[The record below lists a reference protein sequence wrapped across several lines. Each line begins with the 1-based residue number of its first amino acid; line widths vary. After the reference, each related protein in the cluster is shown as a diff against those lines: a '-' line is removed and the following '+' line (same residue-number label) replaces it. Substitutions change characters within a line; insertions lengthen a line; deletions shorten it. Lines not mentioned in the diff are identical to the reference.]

1 MLGSRNLLTVA
12 LLLSVPLAAC
22 FAQLAGSRAGA
33 PEQAARSADLP
44 LLAREAAETF
54 ITFEGRSELR
64 AAPSEI
70 RMVLAV
76 TAEAETARRC
86 QESIRKTIDELKAA
100 WADVEI
106 NSDDVVEDFIS
117 VLPRY
122 EWQIEQRG
130 GVDVGVERKVGYRM
144 QTNLHVAVPDER
156 AAQSALAAA
165 FDHEVTDIIA
175 FDYWNA
181 ELDDLKVQARA
192 QAMESARNKADFI
205 LRELFEVTPPVIN
218 VQEQTTVVPPE
229 NQYQSFT
236 NVVDQEVSP
245 APRRDL
251 PLFGAG
257 RPRNTYYRGL
267 GANSD
272 VQTPGLPMRPQIAVV
287 STVRIYFQ
295 SPAAERARSE
305 KARKKAANAADE
317 NAATGV

>member
-1 MLGSRNLLTVA
+1 MFRPRTFLAVA
-12 LLLSVPLAAC
+12 LLLFVPLAAS
-22 FAQLAGSRAGA
+22 FAQLGGSRAGI
-33 PEQAARSADLP
+33 PEQAGRAGDLP

-64 AAPSEI
+64 IPPSKI

-76 TAEAETARRC
+76 TAEAQSAREC
-86 QESIRKTIDELKAA
+86 QESVRKTIDELKSA
-100 WADVEI
+100 WADLEI
-106 NSDDVVEDFIS
+106 DADSVVEDFIS

-122 EWQIEQRG
+122 EWQIEQRS

-156 AAQSALAAA
+156 AAQSALSAA
-165 FDHEVTDIIA
+165 FEHEVTDIIA
-175 FDYWNA
+175 FDYWND
-181 ELDDLKVQARA
+181 ELDELKVQARA
-192 QAMESARNKADFI
+192 QAMESARGKADF
-205 LRELFEVTPPVIN
+205 LLGELFEKTPPVIN

-272 VQTPGLPMRPQIAVV
+272 VQTPGLPMRPQISVV

-295 SPAAERARSE
+295 SPAAEPARSE
-305 KARKKAANAADE
+305 KARKKAKSA
-317 NAATGV
+317 